1 MHDIDK
7 LADGILWRQQQDSGH
22 NISNASFPDTSG
34 DLSDDSDANG
44 GGRSGGGEGGEG
56 GGLGLITNLDDVDD
70 DGGNGMDALL
80 LGPVFGNTNELELTS
95 NAAPAS
101 PIPVRRNSRTAA
113 AASPPFTPLPPSL
126 VAESALG
133 TEMAAAAGFAVT
145 SNAGAAAAATR
156 IAGGSVVVGGGGG
169 GGGEEGHSGR
179 VEHSEVEVLKANM
192 VREWKMHVHYLRQCL
207 EAQAKAQQTHAVR
220 AVCREAEADKRR
232 LRKRLRKLQRHA
244 QGREKDLAS
253 FVGRL
258 RQFLSSHLT
267 KVNGVLA
274 EERARAE
281 QIQRKQA
288 ADIVALKRRLARSAP
303 VGLAAIMDSQ

>member
-56 GGLGLITNLDDVDD
+56 GVLGLITNLDDVDD
-70 DGGNGMDALL
+70 YGGNGMDALL
-80 LGPVFGNTNELELTS
+80 LGPVFDNT

-101 PIPVRRNSRTAA
+101 PIPVRRNSRASA

-145 SNAGAAAAATR
+145 SNAGAATAATR
-156 IAGGSVVVGGGGG
+156 IAGGSVVVGGEG